1 MKSVFSVVLPLF
13 LSLLLSLLVVGCSSP
28 DRHRPQLARS
38 EVVVVSNQ
46 PAGQIAA
53 RVCGILHGATI
64 GSPVDRAG
72 GCTSQQHAA
81 SHSAD
86 GTSHVSMIAEASSN
100 SIVMTVAPGYEHDL
114 ERAIALV
121 RQLDQPA
128 TAAK

>member
-1 MKSVFSVVLPLF
+1 MKCVALVV
-13 LSLLLSLLVVGCSSP
+13 SLLLASLLLGACSSP
-28 DRHRPQLARS
+28 DRNRPELARS

-46 PAGQIAA
+46 PASQVAA
-53 RVCGILHGATI
+53 RVCGILHGAKV
-64 GSPVDRAG
+64 GSAEDRAG

-81 SHSAD
+81 SHAAD
-86 GTSHVSMIAEASSN
+86 GTSHVSMIADAGTN

-121 RQLDQPA
+121 HQLDQPA